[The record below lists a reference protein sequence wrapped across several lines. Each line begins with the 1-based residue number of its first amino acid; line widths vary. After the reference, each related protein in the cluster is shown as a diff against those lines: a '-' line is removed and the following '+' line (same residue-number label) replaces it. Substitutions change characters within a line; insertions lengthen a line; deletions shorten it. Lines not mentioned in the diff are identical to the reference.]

1 MINNAVLVDCQTN
14 KTYLNRLAAGID
26 AVAFLYFEG
35 VLQLN
40 NKIRRPKQER
50 GTSCLAYKYF

>member
-26 AVAFLYFEG
+26 AVAFLCFER

-40 NKIRRPKQER
+40 NKKRRPKQER
-50 GTSCLAYKYF
+50 GTSCLAYK